1 MTRLGVGLTYVP
13 GLDRIT
19 DACADLLDVVEVEP
33 QTLWRSRTDG
43 GITLDEEAL
52 RRIADLPGARLLHGV
67 GNPVG
72 GCRPP
77 DRGHIALVG
86 ELAERLGA
94 PWVSEHLAFNRVGGP
109 GEGFRTGFM
118 LPPCPTPGGSRRGIR
133 SVRTMAAALP
143 VPLAVEIGAN
153 YLRPR
158 PGELS
163 DGEFARR
170 VAEGSGCGLLLDLHN
185 VLANERNGR
194 GGVDEVLAALPL
206 ERVWEVH
213 LAGGTE
219 YRGYWLDAHSG
230 LPDEELTAL
239 AERIL
244 PRLPALR
251 AVLFEVTP
259 SAVPQLDPAA
269 VRELLARMR
278 AMWPDGAPLPPLRPL
293 PPVLPGQSPR
303 SPAGPSPGGA
313 YGSYGGPADRV
324 DPEEWEEALGGLAIG
339 REPGNAL
346 ARELAEDP
354 AIGLIRDLV
363 TEFRGSALAGSLR
376 WTVRLLLLSVG
387 GPGTR
392 ELLDG
397 YVLACPPQLFATEE
411 AFAFAAHLR
420 RLRPRVRWLEDVLEL
435 DLGLIRAQID
445 GQPCTVRLGTDPT
458 ALMADLG
465 AGRLP
470 VDPPRGTFRV
480 RLVDDSRPAAGAAS
494 GSVDP
499 SAPALPG

>member
-13 GLDRIT
+13 GLDRII
-19 DACADLLDVVEVEP
+19 DACADLLDVVEIEP

-43 GITLDEEAL
+43 GITLDEEVL

-77 DRGHIALVG
+77 DRRHTALVG

-94 PWVSEHLAFNRVGGP
+94 PWVSEHLAFNRVGGR
-109 GEGFRTGFM
+109 GADFRTGFM
-118 LPPCPTPGGSRRGIR
+118 LPPCPTPGGSRRGIG
-133 SVRTMAAALP
+133 SVRAMAAALP

-158 PGELS
+158 PGELT

-194 GGVDEVLAALPL
+194 GSVDDLLAALPL

-213 LAGGTE
+213 LAGGVE

-244 PRLPALR
+244 PRLPSLR
-251 AVLFEVTP
+251 AVLFEVTS
-259 SAVPQLDPAA
+259 SAVPQLDPVA

-278 AMWPDGAPLPPLRPL
+278 AMWPDDAGAPLPPLRPL
-293 PPVLPGQSPR
+293 PPAPPGQCSQP
-303 SPAGPSPGGA
+303 PDGPV
-313 YGSYGGPADRV
+313 GPADTV
-324 DPEEWEEALGGLAIG
+324 DPQEWEYALGSLAIG
-339 REPGNAL
+339 REPGTPL
-346 ARELAEDP
+346 ARELSADP
-354 AIGLIRDLV
+354 AIALIRDLV
-363 TEFRGSALAGSLR
+363 TEFRGSALVGALR
-376 WTVRLLLLSVG
+376 WTMRLLLLTVG
-387 GPGTR
+387 GGGTR

-420 RLRPRVRWLEDVLEL
+420 QVRPRVSWLDDVLEL
-435 DLGLIRAQID
+435 DLGLLRAQVD

-458 ALMADLG
+458 ALMTELG

-470 VDPPRGTFRV
+470 VDPPRGTFQV
-480 RLVDDSRPAAGAAS
+480 RLVDDSRPACESAAPGGGPDQPARLARS
-494 GSVDP
+494 Y
-499 SAPALPG
+499 SAT